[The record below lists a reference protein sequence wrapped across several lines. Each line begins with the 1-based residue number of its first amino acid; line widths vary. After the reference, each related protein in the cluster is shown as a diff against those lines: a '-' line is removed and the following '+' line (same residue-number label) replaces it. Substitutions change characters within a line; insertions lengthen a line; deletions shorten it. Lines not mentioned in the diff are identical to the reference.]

1 MGDWFRLSLVCNSVL
16 PAWAEEWVLTSG
28 TSVDVAAADGGP
40 DAGGA
45 VVAGRE
51 VLRRWSLEEAFP
63 LPVAGFGAIFKNPW
77 VFFRWITT
85 KSQRKIA
92 QKTLD
97 STIKV
102 TVGLIRGNYSDKSTI
117 GVFKKHAKTL

>member
-77 VFFRWITT
+77 VFSLDHDKITG
-85 KSQRKIA
+85 KIA

-102 TVGLIRGNYSDKSTI
+102 TCRVN
-117 GVFKKHAKTL
+117 

>member
-1 MGDWFRLSLVCNSVL
+1 M
-16 PAWAEEWVLTSG
+16 
-28 TSVDVAAADGGP
+28 AAADGGP

-63 LPVAGFGAIFKNPW
+63 LPVAGFGAILEIRG
-77 VFFRWITT
+77 FFRWITT
-85 KSQRKIA
+85 QITGKIA

-102 TVGLIRGNYSDKSTI
+102 NYR
-117 GVFKKHAKTL
+117 VN